1 MARCVSRDVLLRYL
15 SHLER
20 TGVTTVYWNNIPLTI
35 GEARKRLAEIARAY
49 LHRGMV
55 YVP

>member
-1 MARCVSRDVLLRYL
+1 MARCVSREDVLRYL
-15 SHLER
+15 SQLER
-20 TGVTTVYWNNIPLTI
+20 TGATTVYWNNSPLPI
-35 GEARKRLAEIARAY
+35 NEARARLIQIARAY